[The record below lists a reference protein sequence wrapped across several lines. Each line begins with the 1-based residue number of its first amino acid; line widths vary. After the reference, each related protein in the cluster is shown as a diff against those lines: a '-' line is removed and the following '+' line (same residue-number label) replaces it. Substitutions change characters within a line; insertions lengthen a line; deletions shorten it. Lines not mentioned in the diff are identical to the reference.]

1 MQKRTLTGD
10 RSAVQIVQAR
20 TTRDRIRCNTTQCR
34 TRGSRRRQRRR
45 LKQAPPATPPA
56 PRPRGPVP
64 ARTVPLK
71 PSLRSAPGA
80 HKGVPRLQSLP
91 GLIPRRLRRGCSFQA
106 KPCFSPNETQLPVC
120 QSPGPVPI
128 PRKILPQADISLPM
142 GFGSQIDCGAESP
155 LFRKGSAMMAMPQ
168 PLGDI
173 ESMKILRTS
182 SRNGIAIAIRKP
194 LKIQDVANNARV
206 SRKMYPSSHSAQIG
220 RSRGSFNSLPF
231 SFGNFFSDFT

>member
-1 MQKRTLTGD
+1 MQNRTHPGD
-10 RSAVQIVQAR
+10 RRTVQIVQAR

-80 HKGVPRLQSLP
+80 LKGVPRLQSLP

-106 KPCFSPNETQLPVC
+106 KPCFSPTETQLPVC
-120 QSPGPVPI
+120 QSPDPVPI
-128 PRKILPQADISLPM
+128 PRKILPQGDLSVLMPNLVRNN
-142 GFGSQIDCGAESP
+142 SGA
-155 LFRKGSAMMAMPQ
+155 AI
-168 PLGDI
+168 PLGRS
-173 ESMKILRTS
+173 SMW
-182 SRNGIAIAIRKP
+182 
-194 LKIQDVANNARV
+194 V
-206 SRKMYPSSHSAQIG
+206 SH
-220 RSRGSFNSLPF
+220 
-231 SFGNFFSDFT
+231 

>member
-1 MQKRTLTGD
+1 MQNRTHAGD
-10 RSAVQIVQAR
+10 RRTVQIVQAR

-106 KPCFSPNETQLPVC
+106 KPCFSPTETQLPVC

-128 PRKILPQADISLPM
+128 PRKILQQADLNEAASAADANCSRILFLRRLLRICPTLQIGWQLPM
-142 GFGSQIDCGAESP
+142 IVVIKNSHGCSIRCGNLGRIGICAKDSIHQKSP
-155 LFRKGSAMMAMPQ
+155 LVFG
-168 PLGDI
+168 G
-173 ESMKILRTS
+173 
-182 SRNGIAIAIRKP
+182 GVFAIPA
-194 LKIQDVANNARV
+194 
-206 SRKMYPSSHSAQIG
+206 G
-220 RSRGSFNSLPF
+220 
-231 SFGNFFSDFT
+231 T

>member
-1 MQKRTLTGD
+1 MIALVDMPPAELTAHAGEISGEIPPASLPTLRPTMQNRTHPGD
-10 RSAVQIVQAR
+10 RRTVRIVQAR

-45 LKQAPPATPPA
+45 LKQVPPATPPA

-106 KPCFSPNETQLPVC
+106 KPCFSPTETQLPVC

-128 PRKILPQADISLPM
+128 PRKILPQA
-142 GFGSQIDCGAESP
+142 GFRGV
-155 LFRKGSAMMAMPQ
+155 
-168 PLGDI
+168 
-173 ESMKILRTS
+173 ILCRDS
-182 SRNGIAIAIRKP
+182 
-194 LKIQDVANNARV
+194 
-206 SRKMYPSSHSAQIG
+206 
-220 RSRGSFNSLPF
+220 
-231 SFGNFFSDFT
+231 